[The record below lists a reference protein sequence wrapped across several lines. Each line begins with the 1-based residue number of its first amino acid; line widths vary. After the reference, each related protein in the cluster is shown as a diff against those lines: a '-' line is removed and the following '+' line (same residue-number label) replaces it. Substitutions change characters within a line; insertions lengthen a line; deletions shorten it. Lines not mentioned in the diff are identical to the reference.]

1 MSNPRPSEHELR
13 GMTVNE
19 RLFACG
25 LIDKWD
31 DAARRKNRQDM
42 IAILKDASLSELQAS
57 ETADAVLN
65 NPKKY
70 GF

>member
-31 DAARRKNRQDM
+31 DAVRRKNRQDM